1 VRIYRRA
8 ARVDISQEGIVRA
21 LRDADIR
28 VFPIGRPCDLLVQF
42 WCHRHGVYCWQTLE
56 CKTAGGSGKPR
67 KRNDQEEQDKFLAL
81 TNTPIVTSF
90 DEAWQI
96 LNTRHHLGQKP
107 V

>member
-1 VRIYRRA
+1 M
-8 ARVDISQEGIVRA
+8 RA
-21 LRDADIR
+21 LEAAHIR

-42 WCHRHGVYCWQTLE
+42 WCNRHGVYCWQTLE
-56 CKTAGGSGKPR
+56 CKSPDASGRPK
-67 KRNDQEEQDKFLAL
+67 KRNDQQKQQEFLAL

-90 DEAWQI
+90 DDAWQV